1 MKEENLKF
9 KTQQENFEDFIKV
22 LGETEEVLKRKVRK
36 NLFNFD
42 F

>member
-9 KTQQENFEDFIKV
+9 KTQQENFEDLIKV

-36 NLFNFD
+36 N
-42 F
+42 